1 MNNEYFNFTP
11 TREKQDP
18 YKKILPVLNPCLP
31 GDFRNL
37 SDEDQEEL
45 LNKMIEEI
53 RKINLFP
60 IFYYNHE
67 GVLREIEDACARR
80 VAFSEDALEIFYSEG
95 LTLLDYL
102 FPNLHMVESIGGKDT
117 NTMLK
122 RFLNDECLKTCLRIS
137 LSSGVIHNMRTAF
150 FAVSRFRWKTAT
162 NYNPMRAK
170 AIFEKFCPE
179 NGVVYDFCAGFGGRM
194 LGALSSNKNLTY
206 IGTDPNTET
215 YQNLVKLQG
224 YIEEVTGRTNSAI
237 LYNQC
242 AEDLELKEESV
253 DLCFSCPPFFTLEKY
268 TKEETQSVNKYPE
281 YQEWLDC
288 FVRPTIKNC
297 VKALKKDGVYCVDVE
312 NFEMNNVKYFLTS
325 DWVQI
330 AEEEGLVLQK
340 TYDIKTKG
348 RKREEW
354 KNQLFVFTKK
364 DSSLK
369 DYTDPVVQAYWQQKV
384 NENKKKV
391 QQRQRVIAKYNVYG
405 DLIETY
411 QYLSKIK
418 DFSTNEIRKA
428 SSSHKRLGNYYF
440 RIYNLEDTVEEKI
453 ETKTIC
459 KIDGKYFDSYAAVGS
474 ALGISRQAVHQ
485 AHKRNQKTLKDKNV
499 EWIKEVRNG

>member
-11 TREKQDP
+11 SREKQDP
-18 YKKILPVLNPCLP
+18 YKGILPVLNPCLP
-31 GDFRNL
+31 EEFKEL
-37 SDEDQEEL
+37 SKKEQEKL
-45 LNKMIEEI
+45 LDNMIQEI

-67 GVLREIEDACARR
+67 GILKEIEDACARR
-80 VAFSEDALEIFYSEG
+80 VAFSGDKLEIFYSEG

-102 FPNLHMVESIGGKDT
+102 FPNLHSVEAISGKET

-122 RFLNDECLKTCLRIS
+122 RFLNDECLKTCLRIF
-137 LSSGVIHNMRTAF
+137 LSSSVIHNMRTAF
-150 FAVSRFRWKTAT
+150 FAVARFRWKTAT

-170 AIFEKFCPE
+170 AIIEKFCPE

-194 LGALSSNKNLTY
+194 LGALSSSKNLTY

-215 YQNLVKLQG
+215 YQHLQELQA

-242 AEDLELKEESV
+242 AEDLELEENSV

-268 TKEETQSVNKYPE
+268 TQEKTQSIIQYPE

-288 FVRPTIKNC
+288 FVRPSIKNC
-297 VKALKKDGVYCVDVE
+297 VKALKPNGIYCVDIE
-312 NFEMNNVKYFLTS
+312 NFEINNIKYFLTS
-325 DWVQI
+325 DWIQI

-340 TYDIKTKG
+340 TYEIKTKG

-354 KNQLFVFTKK
+354 KNHLFVFTKK
-364 DSSLK
+364 GSTLK
-369 DYTDPVVQAYWQQKV
+369 DYTDPAIQAYWQQKIA
-384 NENKKKV
+384 ENKERV
-391 QQRQRVIAKYNVYG
+391 RQRQRIIAKYDVYG
-405 DLIETY
+405 KLIETC
-411 QYLSKIK
+411 QYFNKIK
-418 DFSTNEIRKA
+418 EYSTNEIRKA
-428 SSSHKRLGNYYF
+428 STSQKRLGNYYF
-440 RIYNLEDTVEEKI
+440 RIYDIDEEVLNKI

-459 KIDGKYFDSYAAVGS
+459 KVKDEYFDSYAAV
-474 ALGISRQAVHQ
+474 AKTFNISRQAVQQ
-485 AHKRNQKTLKDKNV
+485 AHKRKAKKLSGYPV
-499 EWIKEVRNG
+499 EWIK